1 MKKNLLFALSI
12 FAFNTYAQTTKIS
25 FEENEGFISGPLNNQ
40 KDWFAYHLVDNDYV
54 AYDGGEISKEEHSD
68 GENSLY
74 LIPTSTFSFKGVR
87 NKVSPT
93 YERTKI
99 SMDIFLEPK
108 SADLMSDIIL
118 SLKNQDSLAL
128 ASINFSGFDD
138 KIYAGVGDF
147 LEQIPNSSFET
158 NQWLNVIFEIDQ
170 NLKNS
175 KIYLENTKVLDN
187 SFASLGG
194 ELSFFDLFMID
205 LGTSFYID
213 NIRISQLDILST
225 NENSSTELV
234 IYPNPSQDY
243 IQLKTKEKIE
253 ALQLFDVNGKY
264 ISSPK
269 ITSQT
274 IDIQNLANGIYYLQI
289 KTFDSVI
296 IKRIIKK

>member
-1 MKKNLLFALSI
+1 MKKILLFALN
-12 FAFNTYAQTTKIS
+12 FFVCNNYAQTTKIS

-40 KDWFAYHLVDNDYV
+40 KGWFAYHIVDDDFV
-54 AYDGGEISKEEHSD
+54 AYDGGEISKEKQSD

-74 LIPTSTFSFKGVR
+74 LIPTSTFGFKGVL
-87 NKVSPT
+87 NKVSPI
-93 YERTKI
+93 YDRTKI

-108 SADLMSDIIL
+108 SSDLMSDIVL

-147 LEQIPNSSFET
+147 LEEIPNSSFET
-158 NQWLNVIFEIDQ
+158 NQWLNVTFEIDQ
-170 NLKNS
+170 TKKNS
-175 KIYLENTKVLDN
+175 KIYLESTKILDN
-187 SFASLGG
+187 SFAPFGG

-225 NENSSTELV
+225 NENSSTELE
-234 IYPNPSQDY
+234 IYPNPSHDY
-243 IQLKTKEKIE
+243 IHLKTKEKVE
-253 ALQLFDVNGKY
+253 TLLLFDAYGKY
-264 ISSPK
+264 ISLPK
-269 ITSQT
+269 TNQQT
-274 IDIQNLANGIYYLQI
+274 IDIQHLENGIYYLQL
-289 KTFDSVI
+289 KTPDSVI